1 MLSWEKKLSGID
13 VNQSDFPMCFACGK
27 DNPVG
32 LKLKIVKDGDE
43 ARGEFTVS
51 ELYQGW
57 RGYVHGGIIFTILDE
72 AMAYAF
78 YPEIRGVTAK
88 TEVRI
93 RQPVPIG
100 VPLLV
105 AGRVVKKTR
114 KLFTTAA
121 EITLR
126 DGTVLAEST
135 AQVYVVDWANGKK
148 GIFKVI

>member
-1 MLSWEKKLSGID
+1 MK
-13 VNQSDFPMCFACGK
+13 N
-27 DNPVG
+27 
-32 LKLKIVKDGDE
+32 GDE
-43 ARGEFTVS
+43 ARGEFTIS
-51 ELYQGW
+51 DLYQGW

-78 YPEIRGVTAK
+78 FPEIRGVTAK

-100 VPLLV
+100 VQLV
-105 AGRVVKKTR
+105 VTGRVVKKTR

-135 AQVYVVDWANGKK
+135 AQVYVVN
-148 GIFKVI
+148 